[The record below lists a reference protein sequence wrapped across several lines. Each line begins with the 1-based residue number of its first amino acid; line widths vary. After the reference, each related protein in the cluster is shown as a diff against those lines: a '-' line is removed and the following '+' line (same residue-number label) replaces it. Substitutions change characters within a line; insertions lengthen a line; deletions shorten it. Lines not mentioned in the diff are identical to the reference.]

1 MTKKRID
8 ILLKE
13 KGLAPSRERAQAL
26 IMADQVI
33 VNDEPC
39 KKPGTLVAE
48 DAIIRLRSED
58 HGYVSRGALKLLG
71 AINEFKVNV
80 ENLRALDVG
89 ASTGGFT
96 EVLIE
101 KKAKQVIA
109 LDVGHNQLD
118 WKIRSH
124 PKVKV
129 LEKFNAKAMTPEDID
144 GAVDI
149 IVVDVSFISLT
160 KIAEALCRVS
170 HTETVWIT
178 LIKPQ
183 FEVGIDD
190 IEKGGIV
197 KNLSA
202 RERAIQNVTD
212 CFQKYGRIRLGLITS
227 PITGTD
233 GNIEYLAYW
242 KSAESKN

>member
-13 KGLAPSRERAQAL
+13 RGLAPSRERAQAL

-33 VNDEPC
+33 VDDEPC
-39 KKPGTLVAE
+39 TKPGTLVAE
-48 DAIIRLRSED
+48 DVVVRLRSED
-58 HGYVSRGALKLLG
+58 HGYVSRGALKLIAAL
-71 AINEFKVNV
+71 NEFKIDVQG
-80 ENLRALDVG
+80 LQALDVG

-96 EVLIE
+96 EVLLE
-101 KKAKQVIA
+101 RKAKEVVA

-118 WKIRSH
+118 WKIRSN

-129 LEKFNAKAMTPEDID
+129 IEKFNAKTMKSDDISGSPD
-144 GAVDI
+144 V

-160 KIAEALCRVS
+160 KIAEALARVS

-183 FEVGIDD
+183 FEVGPDS

-197 KNLSA
+197 KNLAA
-202 RERAIQNVTD
+202 RERAIQNVTE

-242 KSAESKN
+242 KSAESKK